1 MADAFIKELTQYG
14 ILGLLLAISLLVN
27 WYQERKAEKL
37 HEEKENLHNQITEIV
52 KETTSVNQQL
62 SVSLQLLTEKITKG
76 RR

>member
-1 MADAFIKELTQYG
+1 MADAFIKELAQYG

-27 WYQERKAEKL
+27 WYQERKVAKL